1 MKSAVMNMVPR
12 LIVIV
17 IHVLILAYVLN
28 LERDNCECSDGWKR
42 DFIKYFT
49 MILIAVNV
57 IALFVPQLKKSKNK
71 YIMLLLGLLAFVN
84 LFNIAILLIYYIELS
99 YKQKTGC
106 ECSVNW
112 KRHFMLF
119 PVIALAVLYVFLLY
133 RIMMK

>member
-1 MKSAVMNMVPR
+1 MKSAVANMLPR

-17 IHVLILAYVLN
+17 IHILILAYVIN
-28 LERDNCECSDGWKR
+28 LERYNCECSNNWKR

-49 MILIAVNV
+49 MILIAINV
-57 IALFVPQLKKSKNK
+57 IVLFVPQIKRSRNK
-71 YIMLLLGLLAFVN
+71 LLMLLLGLLAFVN

-99 YKQKTGC
+99 SKQKTGC
-106 ECSVNW
+106 GCSVNW
-112 KRHFMLF
+112 KQHIMLF